1 MPDIHGYVLTNPSLR
16 NERATG
22 EVDMSMIIPG
32 DALFSLIWKR
42 KSPWLKSGGRRESA
56 TTLMRIADVLGAH
69 HAPVVTNS
77 FVEAVC
83 ASQAG
88 LLRSSS
94 MIDTAHCN
102 QCDSPV
108 TEQTRQHCFRNLDA
122 FEHQVLCEH
131 CQVEWAKKSSA
142 GSRRLDSPRVSPQE
156 WLAEDFSDHLH

>member
-1 MPDIHGYVLTNPSLR
+1 
-16 NERATG
+16 
-22 EVDMSMIIPG
+22 MSMIIPG

-42 KSPWLKSGGRRESA
+42 KSPWLKTGGRRESA
-56 TTLMRIADVLGAH
+56 TTLMRLADVLTEH
-69 HAPVVTNS
+69 HVPIVTNS
-77 FVEAVC
+77 FVEALC

-108 TEQTRQHCFRNLDA
+108 SEQTRQHCFRNLDA

-131 CQVEWAKKSSA
+131 CQVDWANKSR
-142 GSRRLDSPRVSPQE
+142 SRSRHTLTAPVSPKN
-156 WLAEDFSDHLH
+156 WLSADFSDHLH